1 MNWTIPGTIL
11 QGPRTDA
18 VHISQ
23 QFGSMFLGGGVVL
36 SQVAAVTGLEGHS
49 IQNWVKR
56 GFLRPPVQKRYDI
69 DQLCR
74 IATINALNGVLT
86 MDRICGLLGY
96 VNGQLD
102 DDSDNLI
109 RDSELYFLFVRLAA
123 RAKELYKSEDR
134 DILLDQALQD
144 YQAPSPDARRR
155 VKNVLR
161 IMLTVWLA
169 ARMRQESENMITIIE
184 KENAL

>member
-1 MNWTIPGTIL
+1 MCWTIPGTIL
-11 QGPRTDA
+11 QAPRIDA
-18 VHISQ
+18 VHISH
-23 QFGSMFLGGGVVL
+23 QFGSMFLGGGIVL
-36 SQVAAVTGLEGHS
+36 SQVAAVTGLES
-49 IQNWVKR
+49 YRIQNWVKR
-56 GFLRPPVQKRYDI
+56 GFLRPPAQKRYDI

-74 IATINALNGVLT
+74 IATINALSGVLSL
-86 MDRICGLLGY
+86 DQICGLLSY

-123 RAKELYKSEDR
+123 RAKELYRAEDR
-134 DILLDQALQD
+134 DSLLDQALED
-144 YQAPSPDARRR
+144 YQEPTPGARRR

-161 IMLTVWLA
+161 IMLTAWLA
-169 ARMRQESENMITIIE
+169 ARMCQESENMIKIIE

>member
-1 MNWTIPGTIL
+1 MNWTIPGTVL
-11 QGPRTDA
+11 QGPQEEA
-18 VHISQ
+18 VHISE
-23 QFGSMFLGGGVVL
+23 QFGAMFLGGGMVL
-36 SQVAAVTGLEGHS
+36 SQVAAVTGLEAYM

-56 GFLRPPVQKRYDI
+56 GFLPPPQQKRYDI

-74 IATINALNGVLT
+74 IATINALKSVLP

-109 RDSELYFLFVRLAA
+109 RDSELYFLFVRLSA
-123 RAKELYKSEDR
+123 RTRELYKAEDR
-134 DILLDQALQD
+134 DELLDQALSG
-144 YQAPSPDARRR
+144 YREPAPGAKQR

-161 IMLTVWLA
+161 ILLTAWLA
-169 ARMRQESENMITIIE
+169 ARMCQEAENMITTIE
-184 KENAL
+184 KENVL

>member
-1 MNWTIPGTIL
+1 MNWTIPGTVLEI
-11 QGPRTDA
+11 PRSEA
-18 VHISQ
+18 AHFPEQ
-23 QFGSMFLGGGVVL
+23 LGAMFLGGGIVL
-36 SQVAAVTGLEGHS
+36 SQVSAVTGLETHS

-56 GFLRPPVQKRYDI
+56 GFLPPPVQKRYDI
-69 DQLCR
+69 DQLSR
-74 IATINALNGVLT
+74 IATINALNGVLS

-109 RDSELYFLFVRLAA
+109 RDSQLYLLFVDLAA
-123 RAKELYKSEDR
+123 RVKELYSDQQR
-134 DILLDQALQD
+134 DSLLDQALAD
-144 YQAPSPDARRR
+144 YQEPAPGARER

-161 IMLTVWLA
+161 IMLTAWLA
-169 ARMRQESENMITIIE
+169 ARMRQEAEKMILSIE

>member
-1 MNWTIPGTIL
+1 MQWTIPGTVL
-11 QGPRTDA
+11 QGQRED
-18 VHISQ
+18 VNHIPE
-23 QFGSMFLGGGVVL
+23 QFGSMFLGGGIVL
-36 SQVAAVTGLEGHS
+36 SQVAAVTGLEAYM

-56 GFLRPPVQKRYDI
+56 GFLRPPVQKRYDL

-74 IATINALNGVLT
+74 ITTINALKGVLS

-109 RDSELYFLFVRLAA
+109 RDSELYFLFVRLSA
-123 RAKELYKSEDR
+123 RAKELYRAEDR
-134 DILLDQALQD
+134 DKLLSQALSD
-144 YQAPSPDARRR
+144 YREPAPGAKDR

-161 IMLTVWLA
+161 IMLTAWLA
-169 ARMRQESENMITIIE
+169 ARMCQEAEKMVISIE
-184 KENAL
+184 KENVL

>member
-1 MNWTIPGTIL
+1 MDWTIPGTVL
-11 QGPRTDA
+11 QCPREDA
-18 VHISQ
+18 AYISQ
-23 QFGSMFLGGGVVL
+23 KFSAMFLGGGMVL
-36 SQVAAVTGLEGHS
+36 SQVASVTGVETHNV
-49 IQNWVKR
+49 QNWVKR
-56 GFLRPPVQKRYDI
+56 GFLPPPVQKRYNL

-109 RDSELYFLFVRLAA
+109 RDSELYFLFVRLSA
-123 RAKELYKSEDR
+123 RAKELYNAESREP
-134 DILLDQALQD
+134 LLDQALSD
-144 YQAPSPDARRR
+144 YREPSPGARQR

-161 IMLTVWLA
+161 IMLTAWLA
-169 ARMRQESENMITIIE
+169 ARMRQEAENMITIIE

>member
-1 MNWTIPGTIL
+1 MDWTIPGTVL
-11 QGPRTDA
+11 QCPREDA
-18 VHISQ
+18 VHISR
-23 QFGSMFLGGGVVL
+23 QFGAMFLGGGIVL
-36 SQVAAVTGLEGHS
+36 SQVASVTGLESHS

-56 GFLRPPVQKRYDI
+56 EFLPSPVQKRYDI

-74 IATINALNGVLT
+74 IATINALNSVLS
-86 MDRICGLLGY
+86 MERICGLLRY

-102 DDSDNLI
+102 DDSDDLI

-123 RAKELYKSEDR
+123 RVKELCNAEDR
-134 DILLDQALQD
+134 EALLDQALRD
-144 YQAPSPDARRR
+144 YQEPAPGARQR

-161 IMLTVWLA
+161 IMLTAWLA
-169 ARMRQESENMITIIE
+169 ARMRQEAENMILTVE